1 MPKTTIYCGPV
12 RSGKSAEVLRRYREA
27 CRADGRRA
35 MLLLPDTNQV
45 ELARRR
51 LVLDEGL
58 PGLWQPRILTFPDLA
73 SEILKNTG
81 TPAPQLSTVG
91 ERSLVR
97 LVLRRLDDW
106 LRAFA
111 GVKQYPGFVEALCD
125 FIGELK
131 RAGMEPAAFEACL
144 RRAGIWGAREM
155 ELARLF
161 RDYQHLVHD
170 LGVFDVEGRFWLA
183 RDLLES
189 HESPIEWPA
198 ELYVDGFENFTTT
211 QLEMLEALSQHAE
224 TVLVTLTYDA
234 NDSRKD
240 LFEVTG
246 RTLEKLLGCLR
257 GAEVARACHSPRS
270 GPLGLLASGLFG
282 SSPARI
288 APGEAVRIIEAP
300 GRRRE
305 VEAIGRRIKD
315 LLIGGT
321 RPESI
326 GVLFRSLED
335 YGDLIREVF
344 SKFGIPIRMG
354 QWISAEGQTVC
365 RTVLSLLRIV
375 QRDFRLTD
383 VVQFLN
389 SSYVRFDPLE
399 SQDRDGEAP
408 AFTPDDLAEIARR
421 ARIVGGRAEWVPRI
435 ELAVRRW
442 QAAISQD
449 ETSSEDERPES
460 RKELEERVRRGALAV
475 RYIDS
480 FIGKLQALPAEATHE
495 GFVSAV
501 LGLVRYFQIPSHL
514 TDRLGPDASSAN
526 VHAFRE
532 LMTVLRD
539 LAFDGQLLQ
548 EAEGRPVTIT
558 FPEFLRDLRTAL
570 GHAVFQAE
578 GSRLGR
584 VNVMEAHQARQLTF
598 EHVFVGGLAEK
609 EFPRARQEDVFYRDR
624 ERRRLVRSGIML
636 EERLPQQRDEAMLFY
651 GAACAAEKR
660 LTLSYPVTNAEG
672 KEVLTSWY
680 VDEVRKCFE
689 GEINTTRV
697 RLSEVVPDYP
707 AVTRPVEL
715 MERAFLDGQPQLLQ
729 DQVSR
734 WAGPALAPPRL
745 ADAYLNARAGADCE
759 SRRESPD
766 AFDQYDGVV
775 VSEHLLARLQ
785 SQFGAEHRF
794 SAHQIN
800 SAGNCPFQYFASYV
814 LNLTPQEE
822 VTEEADNLE
831 RGRAFHA
838 ILAASFREAQ
848 EPGALGTSR
857 VTPENLDAVK
867 ALVGRKA
874 AQYFA
879 QREAMGLV
887 SDRALWKVERMVILR
902 HLMSVVDF
910 ECEANEEDEACGEG
924 YSPSNLEYV
933 FGDRGGP
940 PIRIDDPTG
949 EIVIEGRIDR
959 VDVRADAGQV
969 AAYRI
974 WDYKLGRAHHPGNAL
989 KGTDFQLPIYA
1000 FAAKQ
1005 NLFEGPAQ
1013 CERAGYY
1020 TVVRPIKRT
1029 AALAKPGPR
1038 QTALGDVLRETAR
1051 QIPSVIRGIRQG
1063 RFPVSPTS
1071 FGACRFCDYRSLC
1084 RVNRFRVMRKSSR
1097 SAE

>member
-27 CRADGRRA
+27 CRTDERRA
-35 MLLLPDTNQV
+35 MLLLADTNQV

-51 LVLDEGL
+51 LVLGEGL
-58 PGLWQPRILTFPDLA
+58 PGLWRPRILTFPDLA

-81 TPAPQLSTVG
+81 TTAPQLSTVG
-91 ERSLVR
+91 ERSLLR

-106 LRAFA
+106 LRVFDR
-111 GVKQYPGFVEALCD
+111 VKHYPGFVEALAD

-131 RAGMEPAAFEACL
+131 RAGIEPPDFEARL
-144 RRAGIWGAREM
+144 HRAGFRGTREK

-161 RDYQHLVHD
+161 HDYQSLVHD

-189 HESPIEWPA
+189 HESAIEWPA
-198 ELYVDGFENFTTT
+198 ELFVDGFENFTTT
-211 QLEMLEALSQHAE
+211 QLEMLAALSRHAK
-224 TVLVTLTYDA
+224 TVLIALTHDA
-234 NDSRKD
+234 SESRKD

-246 RTLEKLLGCLR
+246 RTLEKLRLSFR
-257 GAEVARACHSPRS
+257 DAEVVVAGPSSRP
-270 GPLGLLASGLFG
+270 GPLGHLASSLFAP
-282 SSPARI
+282 SPAQVG
-288 APGEAVRIIEAP
+288 PEDAVRIIEAP

-305 VEAIGRRIKD
+305 VEAIGRRVKD
-315 LLIGGT
+315 LLLGGT
-321 RPESI
+321 RPEVI

-344 SKFGIPIRMG
+344 AKFGIPIRMG
-354 QWISAEGQTVC
+354 QWMSAEGQTVC

-399 SQDRDGEAP
+399 PQDGDDEAP
-408 AFTPDDLAEIARR
+408 AFTPDDLAEIAKR
-421 ARIVGGRAEWVPRI
+421 ARIVGGRDEWVPRI
-435 ELAVRRW
+435 EAAVRRW
-442 QAAISQD
+442 QAAID
-449 ETSSEDERPES
+449 LEETPSEDERPES
-460 RKELEERVRRGALAV
+460 RKELEQRVRRGALAA
-475 RYIDS
+475 RYIRT
-480 FIGKLQALPAEATHE
+480 FISKFQALPAEATHD
-495 GFVSAV
+495 GFLSAV
-501 LGLVRYFQIPSHL
+501 LELVHYFQIPAHL
-514 TDRLGPDASSAN
+514 TDRLEPDASSAN
-526 VHAFRE
+526 VQAFRE

-539 LAFDGQLLQ
+539 LAFDGQLLR

-598 EHVFVGGLAEK
+598 DHVFVGGLAEK

-624 ERRRLVRSGIML
+624 ERRRLVASGIML

-672 KEVLTSWY
+672 KGVLTSWY

-689 GEINTTRV
+689 GEIDTTRV
-697 RLSEVVPDYP
+697 RLSEVVPDYSE
-707 AVTRPVEL
+707 VTGPVEL
-715 MERAFLDGQPQLLQ
+715 MERAFLDGQMQLQQ

-734 WAGPALAPPRL
+734 WAGPALDAERL
-745 ADAYLNARAGADCE
+745 ADACLNARAGAECE

-766 AFDQYDGVV
+766 AFDEYDGVV
-775 VSEHLLARLQ
+775 ASEHVLARLQ

-794 SAHQIN
+794 SAHQLN
-800 SAGNCPFQYFASYV
+800 SAGNCPFQYFVSYV
-814 LNLTPQEE
+814 LNLTPQED

-831 RGRAFHA
+831 RGRAYHA
-838 ILAASFREAQ
+838 ILAAFLREAR
-848 EPGALGTSR
+848 EPDALGTTR
-857 VTPENLDAVK
+857 VTSENLDAAK
-867 ALVGRKA
+867 DLVRKKA

-879 QREAMGLV
+879 QREAIGQV
-887 SDRALWKVERMVILR
+887 SDPALWRVERMVILR
-902 HLMSVVDF
+902 HLESVVDF
-910 ECEANEEDEACGEG
+910 ECEANEEDEARGEH
-924 YSPSNLEYV
+924 YSPSNFEYV

-949 EIVIEGRIDR
+949 EIVIEGRVDR
-959 VDVRADAGQV
+959 VDARTDAGQETD
-969 AAYRI
+969 YRV
-974 WDYKLGRAHHPGNAL
+974 WDYKLGRSHHPGNAL

-1000 FAAKQ
+1000 IAARQ
-1005 NLFEGPAQ
+1005 NLFGDSSQ

-1020 TVVRPIKRT
+1020 TVVRPVKRT

-1038 QTALGDVLRETAR
+1038 QTALDDVLEETAQR
-1051 QIPSVIRGIRQG
+1051 IPLIVGGIRQG
-1063 RFPVSPTS
+1063 RFPVSPTD

-1084 RVNRFRVMRKSSR
+1084 RVNRFRVMRK
-1097 SAE
+1097 ADAK